1 MQLGMLTIENLL
13 GVAAVV
19 VVFALVIFIH
29 EAGHMIAAKLAGV
42 EVTDF
47 ALGFGKSLLSREWR
61 GTRYHLCVVPL
72 GGYVK
77 IAGMDPND
85 PVTEHSFKSKHPL
98 VRLAILA
105 GGAFGNFVLAVV
117 LIFVLA
123 FIGFPKSLIVVQA
136 VVPEGPAAE
145 AGVEPGDIIY
155 SIEGRRITDT
165 YTLMRSVSRAA
176 KNRKPLD
183 ITFER
188 RGQSYTLSIAPRS
201 FDYEQDGKTV
211 PYNGGKPSLGVI
223 NSQIMMV
230 TPEIDL
236 LLPNSKGAEAGLKPG
251 DIVTAIDG
259 EPVNLGTDVWF
270 YLARNEG
277 KLKEPLTISVRRDG
291 EAQSISIPP
300 DTTLNSLG
308 VLFHSE
314 LERLPFGQTISRAAY
329 SVYTTTVAFVL
340 QLRLLTTKE
349 GAEMISGPVGIVN
362 LIHQAARTGA
372 YNLVMIAMVI
382 TLNLGLLNLL
392 PLPALDG
399 GRIVFV
405 LLGMVGFRISTAREE
420 LVHTIGFV
428 VLISLILLIT
438 FRDVI
443 GWIRLSS

>member
-155 SIEGRRITDT
+155 SIEGRRIMDT

-176 KNRKPLD
+176 KDGKPLD

-188 RGQSYTLSIAPRS
+188 RGQSYALSIAPRS

-291 EAQSISIPP
+291 EARSIAIPP

-308 VLFHSE
+308 ALFHSE

-405 LLGMVGFRISTAREE
+405 LLGMVGLRISTAREE

-443 GWIRLSS
+443 GWIRLSG